1 MMLENTLVNEIDI
14 FPVAVTMYRNEKYLS
29 MNSKLMELIDQ
40 EETSG
45 PQGIRNKDGQTL
57 HPLQTKNTHL
67 HEKEEYAF
75 FYDWVNACLEN
86 YHQTYRLNT
95 EGLRVNLSWAN
106 ISPKMNEHRPHVHPN
121 SWLSGIY
128 YCTPNTP
135 PTYFDTPLPHS
146 RHGIVVQSE
155 SKLSQNV
162 WQCPSE
168 IGTLV
173 LFPSWLKHFTM
184 PTTFEGTRMTIS
196 INVMPVGL
204 TSSPASTSFGLI
216 ENVY

>member
-1 MMLENTLVNEIDI
+1 MMLENTLRNEIDI
-14 FPVAVTMYRNEKYLS
+14 FPVTVTMYRNEKYLS

-40 EETSG
+40 EETIS
-45 PQGIRNKDGQTL
+45 QGIRNTDGKTL

-86 YHQTYRLNT
+86 YYQTYRLNT

-168 IGTLV
+168 TGTLI
-173 LFPSWLKHFTM
+173 LFPSWLEHFTM

>member
-14 FPVAVTMYRNEKYLS
+14 FPVTVTMYRNEKYLS

-45 PQGIRNKDGQTL
+45 PQGIRNTDGKTL

-86 YHQTYRLNT
+86 YYQTYRLNT

-155 SKLSQNV
+155 CKLSQNV

-173 LFPSWLKHFTM
+173 LFPSWL
-184 PTTFEGTRMTIS
+184 
-196 INVMPVGL
+196 
-204 TSSPASTSFGLI
+204 
-216 ENVY
+216 

>member
-1 MMLENTLVNEIDI
+1 
-14 FPVAVTMYRNEKYLS
+14 
-29 MNSKLMELIDQ
+29 MELIDQ
-40 EETSG
+40 EETTG
-45 PQGIRNKDGQTL
+45 PQGIKNTSGQSLHPFQTL
-57 HPLQTKNTHL
+57 NTHL
-67 HEKEEYAF
+67 HEKEEYSF

-86 YHQTYRLNT
+86 YYHTYRLNT

-106 ISPKMNEHRPHVHPN
+106 VSPKMNEHRPHVHPN

-155 SKLSQNV
+155 SKLAQNV
-162 WQCPSE
+162 WQCPSD
-168 IGTLV
+168 IGTLI
-173 LFPSWLKHFTM
+173 LFPSWLEHFTM
-184 PTTFEGTRMTIS
+184 PSTYSGTRMTIS

-204 TSSPASTSFGLI
+204 TSSPANTSFGLI